1 MTDVQ
6 VAVLVG
12 AAGVLV
18 VIFTTLTWRM
28 HAQVRRLAAEVA
40 TLRAMQGSRPPA
52 EQRSRRVQPPEGA
65 ARSSEDIAQPP
76 VAEEGPDRRLVPPAP
91 TVSSNGS
98 TIKPVPV
105 ITGLA
110 DEQPT
115 DGLEPSTARIASV
128 TLGPPL
134 VKIAAF
140 SYGVRRA
147 LREEQRMRVSYAV
160 RKELRR
166 QRKLRRRSR
175 RRTVVPQGSEL

>member
-18 VIFTTLTWRM
+18 VIFTALTWWT
-28 HAQVRRLAAEVA
+28 HTQVRRLAAEVA
-40 TLRAMQGSRPPA
+40 TLRALQGSRPPR
-52 EQRSRRVQPPEGA
+52 EQRSRRVRPPEGA
-65 ARSSEDIAQPP
+65 AWSPEGMAQPP
-76 VAEEGPDRRLVPPAP
+76 VAEKGSDGDD
-91 TVSSNGS
+91 SS
-98 TIKPVPV
+98 TKPVPV

-110 DEQPT
+110 EDQPT
-115 DGLEPSTARIASV
+115 DGVEPSTARIASV

-134 VKIAAF
+134 LKVAAF
-140 SYGVRRA
+140 TYGVRRA

-166 QRKLRRRSR
+166 QTKLRRRSR
-175 RRTVVPQGSEL
+175 RRTVVPHGSDL

>member
-6 VAVLVG
+6 AAVLLG

-40 TLRAMQGSRPPA
+40 TLKPLVEPR
-52 EQRSRRVQPPEGA
+52 
-65 ARSSEDIAQPP
+65 PP
-76 VAEEGPDRRLVPPAP
+76 VAEEGPNRRPVPAAP
-91 TVSSNGS
+91 TVASDDS
-98 TIKPVPV
+98 TTKPVPV

-110 DEQPT
+110 EDQPT
-115 DGLEPSTARIASV
+115 DGVEPSTARIASV

>member
-40 TLRAMQGSRPPA
+40 TLRALQ
-52 EQRSRRVQPPEGA
+52 
-65 ARSSEDIAQPP
+65 
-76 VAEEGPDRRLVPPAP
+76 EGPGRRLVPPAA
-91 TVSSNGS
+91 TVSSNDS
-98 TIKPVPV
+98 TTKPVPV

-110 DEQPT
+110 DDQPSN
-115 DGLEPSTARIASV
+115 GVEPSTARIASV

-175 RRTVVPQGSEL
+175 RRTVVPQGSDL

>member
-18 VIFTTLTWRM
+18 VIFTTLTWRIQ
-28 HAQVRRLAAEVA
+28 AQVRRLAAEVA
-40 TLRAMQGSRPPA
+40 TLKALVEREPLVELVETRAGSPGSRQA
-52 EQRSRRVQPPEGA
+52 RPPESATWSPKVMGK
-65 ARSSEDIAQPP
+65 PP
-76 VAEEGPDRRLVPPAP
+76 VVEEGPDRQQ
-91 TVSSNGS
+91 
-98 TIKPVPV
+98 VPV
-105 ITGLA
+105 ITVLA
-110 DEQPT
+110 DDQPT
-115 DGLEPSTARIASV
+115 DGEEPSTARIASV